1 MQTIKQ
7 QVQVNFNAIEIK
19 EAIKMCPIMDA
30 ILNKMQEWEE
40 WEEYNSLS
48 AEEKEGKKKL
58 WKPSNTLEIQNLNYK
73 NLDALLTM
81 LQNLGFCTSY

>member
-1 MQTIKQ
+1 MQTIQ
-7 QVQVNFNAIEIK
+7 QQIQVNFNAVEIK
-19 EAIKMCPIMDA
+19 DAIKMCPIMDA

-73 NLDALLTM
+73 NLDALLAM